1 MVKLTLVEHQ
11 LDIYWINNK
20 VDVSDKKIDKNGRI
34 LILDVKID
42 ETNFVLINIYY
53 PSSKTKQVK
62 TLLNLGK
69 MLETVKDFSDKHI
82 ALAGTFNF
90 FFDTFLTSC
99 GGKSTL

>member
-82 ALAGTFNF
+82 VLAGTFNF
-90 FFDTFLTSC
+90 IFDTFLTSC